1 MFDAGITVHQFNYL
15 LRDRAVRAATNRV
28 IKETGRNSKSRV
40 SIITGLSRS
49 EVTKISDSPDTYIK
63 SNRGQSPTRRILG
76 AWFEN
81 PRLLEPNGEPATLPI
96 FGRNRSFE
104 QLVSLHGG
112 GIPVRAMLDELI
124 QLDAIERVGD
134 LEVRAKSRTP
144 VSVGLTPIAIAALG
158 ERCSDLLQTLMKNLR
173 RSEVPLFEG
182 TSLVQDADRDLMP
195 VIRREISRQAASF
208 INSANSFLKRNR
220 RSSSISPATQSRR
233 KCRAGITVYYF
244 EDIDANT
251 TTPINRKRTRTNL
264 RRIRANKPKQAG
276 P

>member
-1 MFDAGITVHQFNYL
+1 MVTSDHAIAAGRGSRFRLHLILQKPNITPGFVHHSPPTVLKKIQATDPIREATIDALKHVVDPLLELMFDAGITVHQFNYL

-28 IKETGRNSKSRV
+28 IKENGRNSKSRV

-112 GIPVRAMLDELI
+112 GIPVRAM
-124 QLDAIERVGD
+124 
-134 LEVRAKSRTP
+134 
-144 VSVGLTPIAIAALG
+144 
-158 ERCSDLLQTLMKNLR
+158 
-173 RSEVPLFEG
+173 
-182 TSLVQDADRDLMP
+182 
-195 VIRREISRQAASF
+195 
-208 INSANSFLKRNR
+208 
-220 RSSSISPATQSRR
+220 
-233 KCRAGITVYYF
+233 
-244 EDIDANT
+244 
-251 TTPINRKRTRTNL
+251 
-264 RRIRANKPKQAG
+264 
-276 P
+276 